1 MSVESIGK
9 VKHMILHL
17 VSVGSIGKVKH
28 MILYLV
34 FVGSIG
40 KVKHMIHHN
49 KGIAQP
55 EVMDTVN

>member
-1 MSVESIGK
+1 
-9 VKHMILHL
+9 MILYL

-28 MILYLV
+28 MILHLV
-34 FVGSIG
+34 SVGSIG